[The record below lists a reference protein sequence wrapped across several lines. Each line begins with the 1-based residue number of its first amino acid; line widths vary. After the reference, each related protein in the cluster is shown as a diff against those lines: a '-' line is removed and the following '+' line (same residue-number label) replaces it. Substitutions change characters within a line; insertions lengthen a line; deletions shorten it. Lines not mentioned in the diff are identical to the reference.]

1 MDTRFSKARKQHKKD
16 IMERKEIVS
25 EIKKEFNKTDKILEL
40 GIKSD
45 EILETIESDFKEKTK
60 LSKIDITILFI
71 AVGLQVARQ
80 QLQKNYFTKESRPTD
95 KESAGKTEYDR
106 DQRGKGY
113 YKTSIA
119 EILTNPVPFDTQNGT
134 GIKESINL
142 GGGKGHRQA
151 TLGHDPILG

>member
-45 EILETIESDFKEKTK
+45 EILEIIESDFKKKTK

-80 QLQKNYFTKESRPTD
+80 QLQKNYFTKESRLTD
-95 KESAGKTEYDR
+95 KESAGKKMTMIETEEVKGIIKR
-106 DQRGKGY
+106 LSQR
-113 YKTSIA
+113 
-119 EILTNPVPFDTQNGT
+119 F
-134 GIKESINL
+134 
-142 GGGKGHRQA
+142 
-151 TLGHDPILG
+151 